1 MINLEDKENYY
12 PGGLIPINKDKKHA
26 KLSASGSSKWL
37 NCPGSVN
44 AESNLHVKTSKFA
57 EEGTLAHELAEVCLR
72 NYKNSSVLNNDYK
85 SATDRI
91 GETITCK
98 SGESTIS
105 TLVTKEMAE
114 YVQEYIDYVLAYE
127 TDNSQLYIEE
137 KVDFSNIVPEGF
149 GTLDAAIFDYKS
161 GVCHIF
167 DLKYGKGVSVY
178 AEENTQAMLYA
189 LGLYNDFKCLDVIRD
204 FKIHIV
210 QPRINNYSSWNI
222 SIKDLIIFGKFASE
236 KAREALKPNAPRIPG
251 EKQCKWCKAKHNC
264 PALMK
269 FTEEIILES
278 FENLN
283 DKKEI
288 IKDSDKLNKNQIKLI
303 VDNKKLIEDFLKSVE
318 DHVYDKLC
326 EGENFKG
333 YKLVEGRSNR
343 KWNDDAEK
351 ALKEELGEDAYQKK
365 LITITSA
372 SKKIKKDKID
382 SLTYKPKGELKLVPD
397 SDKRKS
403 IDDIKNYFDKI

>member
-1 MINLEDKENYY
+1 MT
-12 PGGLIPINKDKKHA
+12 KKHS
-26 KLSASGSSKWL
+26 KFSASGSSRWL
-37 NCPGSVN
+37 NCPGSVI
-44 AESNLHVKTSKFA
+44 AESNLKNKTSKFA
-57 EEGTLAHELAEVCLR
+57 EEGTLAHELAEICLTG
-72 NYKNSSVLNNDYK
+72 YKNSSSLNNDYK
-85 SATDRI
+85 SAIDRI

-98 SGESTIS
+98 LGENTIS

-114 YVQEYIDYVLAYE
+114 YVQEYVDYVLAHE

-137 KVDFSNIVPEGF
+137 KVDFSNVVPEGF

-222 SIKDLIIFGKFASE
+222 SVKDLIKFGKFASK
-236 KAREALKPNAPRIPG
+236 KASEALKPNAPRIPG
-251 EKQCKWCKAKHNC
+251 EKQCKWCKARHHC
-264 PALMK
+264 PALWK

-326 EGENFKG
+326 EGENFEG